1 MKLKINIVDAF
12 TNELFKG
19 NQAAVIILK
28 EWLSEETM
36 QNIAI
41 ENNLSETAFLVEDE
55 NRVFNIRW
63 FSPITE
69 IDFCGHAT
77 LASAFILF
85 NENKQLNSL
94 KFYAKAIGE
103 FEVTLEKDDYIQM
116 NFPNRKPSKLELIP
130 KELLNGLSIKP
141 KEVYLNNQAYFAIY
155 ENENEVLEVSYLK
168 EELEKLVP
176 YDVVV
181 TAKAQNKEYDFI
193 SRYFWPA
200 NGGEEDPVTGSI
212 HTGLAP
218 FWQERLNKDTLI
230 ALQASKRTGVLICKI
245 QKHRVLLLG
254 KAVQYLEGY
263 INI

>member
-12 TNELFKG
+12 TNRLFKG
-19 NQAAVIILK
+19 NQAAVIILQ

-41 ENNLSETAFLVEDE
+41 ENNLSETAFLVKDE
-55 NRVFNIRW
+55 NEVFNIRW

-69 IDFCGHAT
+69 IEFCGHAT

-85 NENKQLNSL
+85 KEDKTLNSL
-94 KFYAKAIGE
+94 KFYAKAVGE

-116 NFPNRKPSKLELIP
+116 NFPNRKPLKQEVIP
-130 KELLNGLSIKP
+130 NELLTGLSIKP

-168 EELEKLVP
+168 EELKKLAP

-181 TAKAQNKEYDFI
+181 TAPAQKYDFI

-218 FWQERLNKDTLI
+218 FWQERLNKNTLVAI
-230 ALQASKRTGVLICKI
+230 QASKRSGILICKI
-245 QKHRVLLLG
+245 KEDRVLLLG